1 MKQILTLLLFLTL
14 SGGIFAQEGL
24 RFGVKGAPQASWMF
38 NADEADNPD
47 FLYVPTVRSSF
58 GLSFG
63 FNFTDHAGLAMDV
76 LWSDQ
81 GQRYEFMGDEFSTR
95 LRYLKLPFMLSINSN
110 PDKTGFIFMNIGPQF
125 GFLLSAET
133 DNLLIDND
141 ADPDD
146 GDFGIFNDELNDVG
160 DAYRSFNFGAM
171 FAVGVGFNITEFMQ
185 FTTAL
190 RGDFAATDAEDKEY
204 FVDDRANT
212 YNATLG
218 LEFGLRFVLRT
229 EEHDIYE

>member
-1 MKQILTLLLFLTL
+1 MKQIMTLLLLMALTAG
-14 SGGIFAQEGL
+14 SVAQEGL
-24 RFGVKGAPQASWMF
+24 RLGIKGAPQASWMF
-38 NADEADNPD
+38 NSNDSDQPD

-63 FNFTDHAGLAMDV
+63 FNFSDHAGLAMDV
-76 LWSDQ
+76 IWSDQ
-81 GQRYEFMGDEFSTR
+81 GQRYEMFGNEIDTR

-110 PDKTGFIFMNIGPQF
+110 PNKTGFIFMNIGPQF

-133 DNLLIDND
+133 DQLFQDSGTN
-141 ADPDD
+141 
-146 GDFGIFNDELNDVG
+146 DFGIFNDELNDIR

-171 FAVGVGFNITEFMQ
+171 FAVGVGFNITEFLQ

-190 RGDFAATDAEDKEY
+190 RGDFAFTDAEDKQY
-204 FVDDRANT
+204 FVDRRANT

-229 EEHDIYE
+229 GNRDIYD